1 MCLLNDTSTRLGSL
15 TACVFIINFIISQIY
30 KRKKLHNCKNH
41 ELETIKMH
49 VKEKKWG
56 EESRNSM
63 SRIYYCSTKGN
74 FYLISSSRLFLSL

>member
-49 VKEKKWG
+49 VKEKKNG
-56 EESRNSM
+56 ARRVEIQCQGYIIVQLRETF
-63 SRIYYCSTKGN
+63 I
-74 FYLISSSRLFLSL
+74 

>member
-49 VKEKKWG
+49 VKEKKMGRG
-56 EESRNSM
+56 EQKFNVKD
-63 SRIYYCSTKGN
+63 I
-74 FYLISSSRLFLSL
+74 LLFN